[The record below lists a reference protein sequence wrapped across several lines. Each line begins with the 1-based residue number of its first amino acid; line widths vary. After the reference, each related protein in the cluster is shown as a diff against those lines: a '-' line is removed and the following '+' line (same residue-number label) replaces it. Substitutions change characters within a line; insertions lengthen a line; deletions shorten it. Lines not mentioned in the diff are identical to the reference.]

1 MQPKTP
7 SNPGRRKFLIAATS
21 IVGTGAVIGA
31 AIPFVSAFNPSAQAK
46 AAGAPTKVDISKLN
60 KGEMTLVEWRGIPIY
75 IVRHTK
81 ESLES
86 LNKNLSRLS
95 DPNSEKGQQPDYAKN
110 PYR

>member
-46 AAGAPTKVDISKLN
+46 
-60 KGEMTLVEWRGIPIY
+60 
-75 IVRHTK
+75 
-81 ESLES
+81 
-86 LNKNLSRLS
+86 
-95 DPNSEKGQQPDYAKN
+95 QQVLRQK
-110 PYR
+110 